1 MAHPL
6 VNGVAYTG
14 AVAQKQLYGE
24 GETAMGVTCYRIA
37 YIATSWVVTGFGA
50 VASVGDITVVWDGV
64 NSIVDV
70 DWSALETTYTTQPA
84 MIVSAEINQST
95 PATARFWPQAKA
107 ISVSAGKI
115 GFYNDSGTLQPTE
128 DGKMSC
134 LMYIIGEIG

>member
-24 GETAMGVTCYRIA
+24 GETAMGVACYRIA
-37 YIATSWVVTGFGA
+37 YITAAWNVGGFGST
-50 VASVGDITVVWDGV
+50 ASVGDITVVWDGV

-70 DWSALETTYTTQPA
+70 DWSALETTYVTQPA
-84 MIVSAEINQST
+84 MIVTAEVNQNT
-95 PATARFWPQAKA
+95 PSDARFWPQGKA

-115 GFYNDSGTLQPTE
+115 GWYNGSDVLQTTE

-134 LMYIIGEIG
+134 LMYLIGEIG